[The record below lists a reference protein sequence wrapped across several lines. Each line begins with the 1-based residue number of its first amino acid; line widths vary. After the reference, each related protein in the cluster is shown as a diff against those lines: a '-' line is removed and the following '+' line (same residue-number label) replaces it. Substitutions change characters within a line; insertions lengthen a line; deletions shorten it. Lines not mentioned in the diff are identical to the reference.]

1 MAGRSIIGRA
11 LNTTRPSLGAAPAV
25 AVNPATQEQTFE
37 QRAEPRHYSEPVRM
51 TASEALV
58 ETMARQGVEKCYGIV
73 GSAFMDALD
82 IFPEAGIRFV
92 AVQHEQNAAHMAD
105 GYSRISGKHGVCT
118 AQNGPGI
125 SNFVTG
131 IAAAYW
137 AHSPVIA
144 LTPEAST
151 MTKGHGGF
159 QEVDQLPLFEPITK
173 YQGHVNNPARMA
185 EITNRAFDIAM
196 AERGPTQINFP
207 RDYLYYEGDY
217 QIPKPTIPEKGAGG
231 PKSIL
236 AAVELIRSAKN
247 PVILAG
253 GGVTMAG
260 AEAYFAQL
268 ASLVTPT
275 GGGVTMAGA
284 EAQVAQLAS
293 LLSAP
298 VAVTYLHNDAFPAD
312 HPLYAG
318 SLGYQGS
325 QTAMHSIRE
334 ADVVIALGTRLSPFG
349 TLPQYGEEYWPKNA
363 KIIQF
368 EQRAEPRHYSEPVRM
383 TASEA
388 LVETM
393 ARQGVEKCYG
403 IVGSAFMD
411 ALDIFPEAGIR
422 FVAVQHE
429 QNAAHMADGYSRISG
444 KHGVCTAQ
452 NGPGIS
458 NFVTGIAAAY
468 WAHSPVI
475 ALTPEASCYWFPVP
489 PKVLQLV
496 EGLFEPITKYQG
508 HVNNPARM
516 AEITN
521 RAFDIAMAERGPTQI
536 NFPRD
541 YLYYEGDYQIPKP
554 TIPEKGA
561 GGPKSILAAV
571 ELIRSAK
578 NPVILAGGGVTMA
591 GAEAYFAQLASL
603 VTPTGGGVT
612 MAGAEAQVAQLASLL
627 SAPVAVTYLH
637 NDAFPADHP
646 LYAGSLGYQG
656 SQTAMHSIR
665 EADVVIALG
674 TRLSPF
680 GTLPQYGEEYWPKNA
695 KIIQVEVDPRRIGLT
710 KNVDVGIC
718 GDVKLAT
725 EELTSQLKDGGF
737 ACMETVGE
745 RLETLSKVLEEC
757 ERSETLARQLLGYQG
772 SQTAMHSI
780 READVV
786 IALGTRLSPFGT
798 LPQYGE
804 EYWPKNAKIIQV
816 EVDPRR
822 IGLTKNVDV
831 GICGDVKLATEE
843 LTSQLKDGGF
853 ACMETVG
860 ERLETLAKR
869 RITWTSNLD
878 AMTNEYVSSSTPDRV
893 RPRQA
898 LRELEL
904 AMERDSIVSTDI
916 GNICSVANS
925 YLKFSHVGPSM
936 LAAMTF
942 GNCGYSL
949 PAVMG
954 AKTAAPHRNCVSYS
968 GDGAWGMQLN
978 EIMTC
983 IREEIPVTAVVFNN
997 GQWGAEKK
1005 NQVLWFGD
1013 RYIGSQLKNPWSYA
1027 EIARSMAAEGITCT
1041 HLDQVGD
1048 ALRTASQNQRDGKTT
1063 VIEIMVTKELGDP
1076 FRRDAMKLPFRHL
1089 EKFHSTIQTT
1099 ESSSGQPTD
1108 L

>member
-11 LNTTRPSLGAAPAV
+11 LNTSRPSLGAAPAV
-25 AVNPATQEQTFE
+25 AVSPATQEETFE

-260 AEAYFAQL
+260 AEA
-268 ASLVTPT
+268 
-275 GGGVTMAGA
+275 
-284 EAQVAQLAS
+284 
-293 LLSAP
+293 
-298 VAVTYLHNDAFPAD
+298 
-312 HPLYAG
+312 
-318 SLGYQGS
+318 
-325 QTAMHSIRE
+325 
-334 ADVVIALGTRLSPFG
+334 
-349 TLPQYGEEYWPKNA
+349 
-363 KIIQF
+363 
-368 EQRAEPRHYSEPVRM
+368 
-383 TASEA
+383 
-388 LVETM
+388 
-393 ARQGVEKCYG
+393 
-403 IVGSAFMD
+403 
-411 ALDIFPEAGIR
+411 
-422 FVAVQHE
+422 
-429 QNAAHMADGYSRISG
+429 
-444 KHGVCTAQ
+444 
-452 NGPGIS
+452 
-458 NFVTGIAAAY
+458 
-468 WAHSPVI
+468 
-475 ALTPEASCYWFPVP
+475 
-489 PKVLQLV
+489 
-496 EGLFEPITKYQG
+496 
-508 HVNNPARM
+508 
-516 AEITN
+516 
-521 RAFDIAMAERGPTQI
+521 
-536 NFPRD
+536 
-541 YLYYEGDYQIPKP
+541 
-554 TIPEKGA
+554 
-561 GGPKSILAAV
+561 
-571 ELIRSAK
+571 
-578 NPVILAGGGVTMA
+578 
-591 GAEAYFAQLASL
+591 
-603 VTPTGGGVT
+603 
-612 MAGAEAQVAQLASLL
+612 QVAQLASLL

-745 RLETLSKVLEEC
+745 RLETLSKVLVF
-757 ERSETLARQLLGYQG
+757 LQG
-772 SQTAMHSI
+772 
-780 READVV
+780 D
-786 IALGTRLSPFGT
+786 
-798 LPQYGE
+798 Y
-804 EYWPKNAKIIQV
+804 
-816 EVDPRR
+816 
-822 IGLTKNVDV
+822 
-831 GICGDVKLATEE
+831 
-843 LTSQLKDGGF
+843 
-853 ACMETVG
+853 
-860 ERLETLAKR
+860 
-869 RITWTSNLD
+869 
-878 AMTNEYVSSSTPDRV
+878 
-893 RPRQA
+893 
-898 LRELEL
+898 
-904 AMERDSIVSTDI
+904 
-916 GNICSVANS
+916 
-925 YLKFSHVGPSM
+925 
-936 LAAMTF
+936 
-942 GNCGYSL
+942 
-949 PAVMG
+949 
-954 AKTAAPHRNCVSYS
+954 
-968 GDGAWGMQLN
+968 
-978 EIMTC
+978 
-983 IREEIPVTAVVFNN
+983 IPV
-997 GQWGAEKK
+997 
-1005 NQVLWFGD
+1005 
-1013 RYIGSQLKNPWSYA
+1013 S
-1027 EIARSMAAEGITCT
+1027 
-1041 HLDQVGD
+1041 
-1048 ALRTASQNQRDGKTT
+1048 
-1063 VIEIMVTKELGDP
+1063 
-1076 FRRDAMKLPFRHL
+1076 
-1089 EKFHSTIQTT
+1089 
-1099 ESSSGQPTD
+1099 
-1108 L
+1108 